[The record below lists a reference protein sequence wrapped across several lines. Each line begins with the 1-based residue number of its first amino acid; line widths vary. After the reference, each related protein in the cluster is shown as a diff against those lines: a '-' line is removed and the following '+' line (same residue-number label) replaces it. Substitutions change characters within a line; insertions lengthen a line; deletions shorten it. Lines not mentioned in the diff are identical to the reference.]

1 MLLRAL
7 SVPIDDN
14 DSDHLGRDGQEGD
27 STSEDSRPVEGMG
40 NSMQG
45 NGIRLGNDIHKGS
58 LLL

>member
-1 MLLRAL
+1 M
-7 SVPIDDN
+7 PIDDN

-27 STSEDSRPVEGMG
+27 STSEDGRPDESMG

-45 NGIRLGNDIHKGS
+45 NGIRLGSDIHKGN

>member
-1 MLLRAL
+1 MLLSAP

-27 STSEDSRPVEGMG
+27 STSEDGIPVEGMG

-45 NGIRLGNDIHKGS
+45 DRIRSSDIHKDN